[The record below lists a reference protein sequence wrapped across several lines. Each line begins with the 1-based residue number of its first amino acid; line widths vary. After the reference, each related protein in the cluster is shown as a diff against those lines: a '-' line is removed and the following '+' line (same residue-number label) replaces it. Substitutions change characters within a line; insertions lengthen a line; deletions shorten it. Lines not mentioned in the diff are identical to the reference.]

1 MSDIIAIIEPI
12 EQLTI
17 ATSVP
22 EEVSVMTDTD
32 PSRSLQYM
40 EDVNLNNLTDGS
52 VLVYKSSTAKWTAT
66 TLLNQQTME
75 AGEF

>member
-1 MSDIIAIIEPI
+1 MADIIAVVEPI
-12 EQLTI
+12 EELTVTSI
-17 ATSVP
+17 AASDRTV
-22 EEVSVMTDTD
+22 E
-32 PSRSLQYM
+32 SL

-52 VLVYKSSTAKWTAT
+52 ILVYQTSTSKWTAT